1 MNNAGGALLKESLHW
16 SKPFDRSPRHDPQ
29 GKQGLSKDPSFFKS
43 AAYGKPH
50 KDLYKAFATIE
61 VEEHRVESLLA
72 DLMILLVVRHS
83 DQGRLSN
90 TAWLEMLVLL
100 LLA

>member
-16 SKPFDRSPRHDPQ
+16 SKSFDRSPRHDPQ

-50 KDLYKAFATIE
+50 KDLYKAFVTKELDKHCIE
-61 VEEHRVESLLA
+61 F
-72 DLMILLVVRHS
+72 
-83 DQGRLSN
+83 
-90 TAWLEMLVLL
+90 
-100 LLA
+100 